1 MRFNEKQLALMGV
14 LIAFNVAIGGLVH
27 IIKLPVFLDAIGT
40 ILTVLLV
47 GPIAGAL
54 VGIVS
59 FLIASALI
67 SPVYAWFIGTQAV
80 IAIAVYMLAS
90 KFKAFKSFWRVITS
104 GILLGIIA
112 GIVSA
117 PVIVLIF
124 GGVSGSGRDLITAT
138 LVGSGQQVFKA
149 VLMSGAASEPVDKTM
164 QILFA
169 YIVLRSMPKKI
180 LRQFDNRLLRIN
192 NLL

>member
-14 LIAFNVAIGGLVH
+14 LISFNVAIGGLVH
-27 IIKLPVFLDAIGT
+27 IIKLPVFLDAMGT
-40 ILTVLLV
+40 ILTVFLI

-54 VGIVS
+54 VGIAS

-67 SPVYAWFIGTQAV
+67 SPVYAWFIGTQAI
-80 IAIAVYMLAS
+80 IAFTVYILAFN
-90 KFKAFKSFWRVITS
+90 FKAFKSIWRVVIS
-104 GILLGIIA
+104 GIILGIIA

-117 PVIVLIF
+117 PVIVLVF

-149 VLMSGAASEPVDKTM
+149 VLMSGAASEPVDKSI
-164 QILFA
+164 QLLFA
-169 YIVLRSMPKKI
+169 YFVLRSMPKKI
-180 LRQFDNRLLRIN
+180 LREFDNRLLRIN
-192 NLL
+192 HLL